1 MNAPSAKCDL
11 PGKPFLLFL
20 SVLFL
25 SYGKLS
31 LVCIFTYTLATCV
44 LSNLKCQVFNTQ
56 SAIKLSFML
65 TERLHDKVLEF

>member
-11 PGKPFLLFL
+11 PGKPFL
-20 SVLFL
+20 

-31 LVCIFTYTLATCV
+31 LVCIFTCTLESCV
-44 LSNLKCQVFNTQ
+44 LSNLNCQVFNTQ
-56 SAIKLSFML
+56 SAIKFSFML

>member
-25 SYGKLS
+25 SSGKLS
-31 LVCIFTYTLATCV
+31 LVCIFYIHF
-44 LSNLKCQVFNTQ
+44 SNLC
-56 SAIKLSFML
+56 AIKFKMSGIQY
-65 TERLHDKVLEF
+65 TVSHKVEFYVDRKVA